1 MPKIKATEKSRIV
14 NVSSMAHTMP
24 PNKINFDDLQNEKS
38 YANDGWEAYA
48 KSKLSNVYFTREL
61 ANVLASEG
69 TNNVKVCSLHP
80 GIVRTE
86 LGRYMYEGRKC
97 AQYMT

>member
-1 MPKIKATEKSRIV
+1 MGS
-14 NVSSMAHTMP
+14 
-24 PNKINFDDLQNEKS
+24 NKINFDDLQNEKS
-38 YANDGWEAYA
+38 YADDGWEAYS
-48 KSKLSNVYFTREL
+48 KSKLSNVYFTRTHATLL
-61 ANVLASEG
+61 ALEG

-97 AQYMT
+97 AQYAT